1 MRGRGWIVGWWMPL
15 LLVML
20 TASQAGAIPAFA
32 RKYKVSCQLCHH
44 PFPTLTAFGE
54 SFAGNGYR
62 MAATEDVR
70 DTVATGDELLALL
83 KDFPLAVRLD
93 MYAQTYANGRA
104 ATDFQ
109 VPYGLKLLSGGT
121 LTRKISYYFYTFL
134 VERGD
139 LGGVEDAFLH
149 FNDLAGAPVDLIVGQ
164 FQVSDP
170 IFKRELRLEFEDYA
184 IYRARIGAV
193 PVDLTYDRG
202 LMAAADL
209 AGFTLTGEVVNGSGI
224 GSAQANRRFDID
236 TDKNVMLHVTR
247 DLVGGLRL
255 GGFGYYGRSRGNGLT
270 NRTTMLAAD
279 GTLSLGILE
288 LNGQFVHR
296 RDNEPTFT
304 AGEPTARINGGFGEL
319 IVRPANSRWYGFALY
334 NLITANRPLLDVR
347 EGGST
352 TLSRYESIAGGLGHL
367 LARNVRVSSEVA
379 YDISG
384 DTGRFT
390 LGLAAGF

>member
-1 MRGRGWIVGWWMPL
+1 MPL
-15 LLVML
+15 LLGML
-20 TASQAGAIPAFA
+20 MAPEAGAIPAFA

-44 PFPTLTAFGE
+44 PFPTLTAFAE
-54 SFAGNGYR
+54 SFAANGYR
-62 MAATEDVR
+62 MAATEEPS
-70 DTVATGDELLALL
+70 DTVATGDDLLALL
-83 KDFPLAVRLD
+83 KDLPLAVRLD

-109 VPYGLKLLSGGT
+109 VPYGLKILSGGA
-121 LTRKISYYFYTFL
+121 LTKKISYYFYTFL

-149 FNDLAGAPVDLIVGQ
+149 FNDLGGAPVDLIVGQ

-202 LMAAADL
+202 LMATADL

-224 GSAQANRRFDID
+224 GSAQANRRFDVD

-247 DLVGGLRL
+247 DLLGRLRL
-255 GGFGYYGRSRGNGLT
+255 GGFGYYGRSRGNGLD

-279 GTLSLGILE
+279 ATVSLGILE

-304 AGEPTARINGGFGEL
+304 AGEPSIRTNGGFGEL
-319 IVRPANSRWYGFALY
+319 IVRPANSRWFGFALY
-334 NLITANRPLLDVR
+334 NLISANRPLLDVR

-352 TLSRYESIAGGLGHL
+352 TLTRYESIAGGLGHL
-367 LARNVRVSSEVA
+367 VARNIRLSGELA

-384 DTGRFT
+384 DAGRFT

>member
-1 MRGRGWIVGWWMPL
+1 MRGRHWVVSGWIL
-15 LLVML
+15 LLLGML
-20 TASQAGAIPAFA
+20 TVREAGAIPAFA

-44 PFPTLTAFGE
+44 PFPTLTAFAE
-54 SFAGNGYR
+54 SFAANGYR
-62 MAATEDVR
+62 MSATEDVR
-70 DTVATGDELLALL
+70 DTVATGDDLLALL

-109 VPYGLKLLSGGT
+109 IPYGLKLLSGGT
-121 LTRKISYYFYTFL
+121 LTKKISYYFYTFL

-149 FNDLAGAPVDLIVGQ
+149 FNDLGGVPL
-164 FQVSDP
+164 DP

-184 IYRARIGAV
+184 IYRARIGVV

-202 LMAAADL
+202 LMATADL
-209 AGFTLTGEVVNGSGI
+209 AGFTVTGEVVNGSGI

-236 TDKNVMLHVTR
+236 SDKNVMLHVTR
-247 DLVGGLRL
+247 DVVGGLRL
-255 GGFGYYGRSRGNGLT
+255 GGFGYYGRSRGNGLA

-279 GTLSLGILE
+279 GSLSVGIVE

-304 AGEPTARINGGFGEL
+304 AGEPSVRTNGGFGEL
-319 IVRPANSRWYGFALY
+319 IVRPRNSRWYGFGLY

-352 TLSRYESIAGGLGHL
+352 TLRRYESIAGGLGHL
-367 LARNVRVSSEVA
+367 LARNIRLSGEAA

-384 DTGRFT
+384 DAGRFT